1 MLTTPIPGVAGDQV
15 HKSSAPLLGMASCPS
30 PIHGVSILDEVT
42 HQPESRTR
50 ENRLSG
56 SEGGRAEHNR
66 FSLPLS
72 VPWKYYF
79 HERAQRILAHVS
91 AEVPCRL
98 RAPPPPDLVL
108 A

>member
-72 VPWKYYF
+72 
-79 HERAQRILAHVS
+79 EGQAQISSVGVLEKLRGGISHNAAIDAEIL
-91 AEVPCRL
+91 
-98 RAPPPPDLVL
+98 
-108 A
+108 